1 MDDFKTFFKESFL
14 LQIRQIQNKR
24 ITEITQKIRMNN
36 YCNGSSSDTLNLY
49 MTIMP
54 DGKINHILNS

>member
-36 YCNGSSSDTLNLY
+36 YCNGSSSDTLNLTY
-49 MTIMP
+49 I
-54 DGKINHILNS
+54 